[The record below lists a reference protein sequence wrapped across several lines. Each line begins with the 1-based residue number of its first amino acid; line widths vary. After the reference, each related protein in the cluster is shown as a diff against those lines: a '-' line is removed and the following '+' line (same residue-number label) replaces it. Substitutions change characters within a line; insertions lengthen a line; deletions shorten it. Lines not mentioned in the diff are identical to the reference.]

1 MNKGKQTINIDADLL
16 EGITK
21 ELLQIEAWAKG
32 LQESCYKTRQLI
44 HKTTGVSTP
53 AKGEP
58 ALSDQ
63 ELAQLSVRRRK
74 RRHRGPK

>member
-1 MNKGKQTINIDADLL
+1 MSKRTITIDADLL

-21 ELLQIEAWAKG
+21 ELLQIEAWARG

-53 AKGEP
+53 VQGEP
-58 ALSDQ
+58 GLTDQ
-63 ELAQLSVRRRK
+63 ELAQLTVRRRK
-74 RRHRGPK
+74 RMQNGRK